1 MCPDS
6 PASRETSLPASL
18 PPSSRFRDSRNPLRK
33 PLTLLTV
40 TEPLWTGAAVASV
53 FVCHLLGLGPSY
65 PWIGL
70 GVVSL
75 TVPLHFINRTAS
87 RLPTRLDLPLAVLM
101 IGALIGL
108 LTSPNRTI
116 SLGAFQ
122 CMLALSLLYY
132 SWVNY
137 FRLSSLMKCIILLAP
152 AAMLVCLLLAVF
164 NLPSP
169 STQPNFDFGGVGTH
183 HGLALAL
190 VILITVLAGIAV
202 FSAQPRTKL
211 IAGIA
216 CLSFITITLV
226 LTWDSL
232 QSLLAWDSITGRLPI
247 WGDTLDMLADAPL
260 AGLGLGCWALTYH
273 GTAVITSE
281 ITHAHNAY
289 LELYSNA
296 GILGAIAFV
305 FFLAIGIKLAWGLIR
320 SPRDNP
326 WYGFGVGVV
335 LACVAT
341 LLVGVVESAP
351 TGVPLVASDTY
362 YYLISPVPWILAGLL
377 VIARKLQTDQP
388 SL

>member
-6 PASRETSLPASL
+6 LGSEASS
-18 PPSSRFRDSRNPLRK
+18 PSAAPSNPSEPKGIGKPLRK
-33 PLTLLTV
+33 TLAFLTV
-40 TEPLWTGAAVASV
+40 TEPLWTGTAVGFV
-53 FVCHLLGLGPSY
+53 FVSYLMNIGPVW

-70 GVVSL
+70 GVAFL
-75 TVPLHFINRTAS
+75 TIPLHLANRTLSGLA
-87 RLPTRLDLPLAVLM
+87 TRFDLPLALLM
-101 IGALIGL
+101 IGALTGL
-108 LTSPNRTI
+108 LTSPNQTI

-137 FRLSSLMKCIILLAP
+137 HRLSVLVKCVIFFAP
-152 AAMLVCLLLAVF
+152 AAMLVALLLAVF
-164 NLPSP
+164 DLPSP
-169 STQPNFDFGGVGTH
+169 SGQPNLDFGGVGTH

-190 VILITVLAGIAV
+190 TILVAVLGGIALFGTRPRTRLAAGI
-202 FSAQPRTKL
+202 
-211 IAGIA
+211 I
-216 CLSFITITLV
+216 CLSFLAIALV

-232 QSLLAWDSITGRLPI
+232 GSLLTWDSITGRLPI
-247 WGDTLDMLADAPL
+247 WGDTLDMLADSLL

-273 GTAVITSE
+273 GTSVITSE

-289 LELYSNA
+289 LELYSNT
-296 GILGAIAFV
+296 GIVGGIAFIL
-305 FFLAIGIKLAWGLIR
+305 FLAVGLKLAWGLLR

-335 LACVAT
+335 LACAAT

-351 TGVPLVASDTY
+351 VGVPMVASDTY
-362 YYLISPVPWILAGLL
+362 YYLVSPVPWILATLL

>member
-1 MCPDS
+1 MCPNSLASGES
-6 PASRETSLPASL
+6 PLPASL
-18 PPSSRFRDSRNPLRK
+18 PPSSGPHGIRRPLRVA
-33 PLTLLTV
+33 LTLLTL
-40 TEPLWTGAAVASV
+40 TEPLWAGAAVASV

-65 PWIGL
+65 LWIGL

-75 TVPLHFINRTAS
+75 TVPLHLINRTAS
-87 RLPTRLDLPLAVLM
+87 RLPTRFDLPLALLM

-137 FRLSSLMKCIILLAP
+137 FRLSGLMKCVLLLAP
-152 AAMLVCLLLAVF
+152 AAMLVSLLLAVF
-164 NLPSP
+164 ELPSP

-183 HGLALAL
+183 HGLALAI
-190 VILITVLAGIAV
+190 VILVAVLAGIAV
-202 FSAQPRTKL
+202 FGAQPRTRL
-211 IAGIA
+211 IAAIA
-216 CLSFITITLV
+216 CLSFIVITLV

-232 QSLLAWDSITGRLPI
+232 RSLLAWDSITGRLPI

-260 AGLGLGCWALTYH
+260 TGLGLGCWALTYH
-273 GTAVITSE
+273 GTAAITSE

-289 LELYSNA
+289 LELYSNT
-296 GILGAIAFV
+296 GVLGAIAFV
-305 FFLAIGIKLAWGLIR
+305 FFLLIGLKLAWGLIK
-320 SPRDNP
+320 SPRNNP

-335 LACVAT
+335 LACAAT

-377 VIARKLQTDQP
+377 VIARKLQTAHA

>member
-1 MCPDS
+1 M
-6 PASRETSLPASL
+6 A
-18 PPSSRFRDSRNPLRK
+18 
-33 PLTLLTV
+33 LTLLTV

-53 FVCHLLGLGPSY
+53 FVCHLLGHGPSY

-70 GVVSL
+70 GVASL
-75 TVPLHFINRTAS
+75 TVPLRLINHTTS
-87 RLPTRLDLPLAVLM
+87 RLPTRFDLPLTLLM

-137 FRLSSLMKCIILLAP
+137 SRLSGLMKCIILLAP
-152 AAMLVCLLLAVF
+152 AAMLVSLLLAIF
-164 NLPSP
+164 DLPSP
-169 STQPNFDFGGVGTH
+169 STQPGFDFGGVGTH

-190 VILITVLAGIAV
+190 VILIAVLAGIAV
-202 FSAQPRTKL
+202 FSAQPRTRL
-211 IAGIA
+211 IAGIT
-216 CLSFITITLV
+216 CLSFIIITFV
-226 LTWDSL
+226 LIWDSL

-247 WGDTLDMLADAPL
+247 WGDTLQMLADAPI
-260 AGLGLGCWALTYH
+260 AGLGLGCWALTYY
-273 GTAVITSE
+273 GATAITSE

-289 LELYSNA
+289 LELYSNT

-305 FFLAIGIKLAWGLIR
+305 VFLAIGLKLAWDIIR

-335 LACVAT
+335 LACAAT

-351 TGVPLVASDTY
+351 VGVPLVASDTY

-377 VIARKLQTDQP
+377 VIARRLQTAQP

>member
-1 MCPDS
+1 M
-6 PASRETSLPASL
+6 A
-18 PPSSRFRDSRNPLRK
+18 
-33 PLTLLTV
+33 LTLLTV
-40 TEPLWTGAAVASV
+40 TEPLWTSVAVASV

-65 PWIGL
+65 LWIGL
-70 GVVSL
+70 GVASL
-75 TVPLHFINRTAS
+75 TVPLHLINRTAS
-87 RLPTRLDLPLAVLM
+87 RLPTRFDLPLALLM

-108 LTSPNRTI
+108 ITSPNRAI

-137 FRLSSLMKCIILLAP
+137 SRLSSLIKCVMLIAP
-152 AAMLVCLLLAVF
+152 AAMLVSLLLSVL

-190 VILITVLAGIAV
+190 VILIAVLAGIAV
-202 FSAQPRTKL
+202 FSAQPRTRL

-216 CLSFITITLV
+216 CLSFTIITFV
-226 LTWDSL
+226 LTWDSI

-289 LELYSNA
+289 LELYSNT

-305 FFLAIGIKLAWGLIR
+305 FFLAIGLKLAW
-320 SPRDNP
+320 
-326 WYGFGVGVV
+326 V
-335 LACVAT
+335 
-341 LLVGVVESAP
+341 SA
-351 TGVPLVASDTY
+351 GKPLVR
-362 YYLISPVPWILAGLL
+362 IRRRRRAGLCGYPPGWRR
-377 VIARKLQTDQP
+377 RKRPHGGAPASLRHLLLPHLTRALDTRQP
-388 SL
+388 SGHRQKVADRPAQPVRYYALKRKRDEHRTDPGHPHLRRHVHRHHVG